1 LGATGTTLVNEA
13 LHWDGAQWSLVST
26 PDPDGTGAG
35 ANNQLLAANC
45 TTISNCWA
53 VGSYG
58 RFSGDVG
65 TVLNEALHWNGST
78 WALVST
84 PDPGGTA
91 NLDSNTLRAV
101 RCTTASNCWAVGDAQ
116 KKGGADLNQA
126 LFWNGTKWS
135 SKLVR
140 H

>member
-1 LGATGTTLVNEA
+1 V
-13 LHWDGAQWSLVST
+13 V
-26 PDPDGTGAG
+26 
-35 ANNQLLAANC
+35 
-45 TTISNCWA
+45 
-53 VGSYG
+53 
-58 RFSGDVG
+58 
-65 TVLNEALHWNGST
+65 